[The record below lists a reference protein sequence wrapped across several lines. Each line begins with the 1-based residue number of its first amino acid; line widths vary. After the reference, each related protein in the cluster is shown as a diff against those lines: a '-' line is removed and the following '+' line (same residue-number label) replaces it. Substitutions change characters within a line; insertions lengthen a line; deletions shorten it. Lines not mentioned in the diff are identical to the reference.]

1 MGGMD
6 DNTNQLM
13 WIIYILLIGG
23 ALFAVFKPGIVEI
36 GGNILQYVKSL
47 IPITGG

>member
-13 WIIYILLIGG
+13 WIIYILLIG
-23 ALFAVFKPGIVEI
+23 AAIFAIFKPGMTDI
-36 GGNILQYVKSL
+36 GNSILNYVKSL
-47 IPITGG
+47 IPAIQ